1 MFSIF
6 LILSQVR
13 TFLSIKKITILSYIK
28 VYTNSQLSRVALEI
42 LIIMVGSL
50 ALGIHFMSIGIHL
63 VIHQTVDDQ
72 LGQYHDQQNQHK
84 LRHNLDLFLQS
95 TNLGISRDLQRS
107 YV

>member
-6 LILSQVR
+6 LILSQVL

-28 VYTNSQLSRVALEI
+28 VYTNSQLSGVARGI
-42 LIIMVGSL
+42 LMIMVGKL
-50 ALGIHFMSIGIHL
+50 ALGIHFMLIGIHL

-84 LRHNLDLFLQS
+84 FRHHLDLLLES
-95 TNLGISRDLQRS
+95 TNLGISRDLLRC